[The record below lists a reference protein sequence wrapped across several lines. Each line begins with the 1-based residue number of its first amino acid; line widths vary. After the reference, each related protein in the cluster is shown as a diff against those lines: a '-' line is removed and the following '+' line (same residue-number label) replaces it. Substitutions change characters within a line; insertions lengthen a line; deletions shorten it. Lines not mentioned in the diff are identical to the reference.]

1 MSEDIQHALESSIVG
16 PLVEDGLMDV
26 AEYSID
32 EVFNNEIIK
41 QIPIVKTVIGAIQTG
56 INIHDRLFLKKIVAF
71 LVGIN
76 HISEKQRKKV
86 IDKINSS
93 KKYRMKV
100 GEKLLYIIDKC
111 DDYTNAENIAK
122 LFSAMVKGDISY
134 EQYLEASRIISRV
147 STNELKLFI
156 QSYDSSSLSYE
167 AINLLHTGLVF
178 VDTEKPEVEVVK
190 HEPEDW
196 DDPQEYYDAEVH
208 GGESS
213 VRSTKSGD
221 VVFKVFGNGDK
232 TKR

>member
-1 MSEDIQHALESSIVG
+1 MSEDVQHALESSIVG
-16 PLVEDGLMDV
+16 PLAKDSLMDV

-41 QIPIVKTVIGAIQTG
+41 QIPIVKTVIGVIQTG

-76 HISEKQRKKV
+76 HIPEKQRKKV
-86 IDKINSS
+86 VDKINSS
-93 KKYRMKV
+93 KKYQMRV

-134 EQYLEASRIISRV
+134 EQYLEAPRVLARI
-147 STNELKLFI
+147 STNDLNLFI

-167 AINLLHTGLVF
+167 ATSLLHTGLVSI
-178 VDTEKPEVEVVK
+178 DTEKPEVEVTK
-190 HEPEDW
+190 REPE
-196 DDPQEYYDAEVH
+196 Y
-208 GGESS
+208 
-213 VRSTKSGD
+213 
-221 VVFKVFGNGDK
+221 
-232 TKR
+232 

>member
-86 IDKINSS
+86 IDRIDSS

-122 LFSAMVKGDISY
+122 LFSAMMKGDISY
-134 EQYLEASRIISRV
+134 EQYLEASRIISRI
-147 STNELKLFI
+147 STDELDLFI
-156 QSYDSSSLSYE
+156 QSHGSSFDDGVFDFLY
-167 AINLLHTGLVF
+167 TGLV
-178 VDTEKPEVEVVK
+178 TAEYEKPDVEVVK
-190 HEPEDW
+190 HEQCDW
-196 DDPQEYYDAEVH
+196 KDPPDYYDAEVH
-208 GGESS
+208 GGEIKFYP
-213 VRSTKSGD
+213 TEIGD
-221 VVFKVFGNGDK
+221 VVIKVFGGEDK
-232 TKR
+232 RKR

>member
-1 MSEDIQHALESSIVG
+1 MNEDIQHALESSIVG

-41 QIPIVKTVIGAIQTG
+41 QIPIVKTVIGVIQTG

-111 DDYTNAENIAK
+111 DDYINAENIAK

-134 EQYLEASRIISRV
+134 EQYLEASRIISRI
-147 STNELKLFI
+147 SMNELKLFMK
-156 QSYDSSSLSYE
+156 SYDSSSLSYE

-190 HEPEDW
+190 HEPTDW

-221 VVFKVFGNGDK
+221 VIFKVFGNEDK